1 MVLLVHDAFM
11 LSKFTAKDASIKETK
26 IVFPLG
32 LESISQ
38 LVLASKGKAVKLETV
53 EKVERNKD
61 GELST
66 SKAAFTEW
74 EDLQL
79 VYNIGGPSHDGKVR
93 KEPFAAVH
101 VGLFHKT
108 NQDSII
114 QDVIILLAFR
124 VLDISPICI
133 RLIDFAHTI
142 GKAQVFQKVIYEHF
156 IKL

>member
-26 IVFPLG
+26 IVYPLG
-32 LESISQ
+32 LESISVKE
-38 LVLASKGKAVKLETV
+38 LVLAGKGKALKLETV

-61 GELST
+61 GELFT
-66 SKAAFTEW
+66 SKAAFSEW

-79 VYNIGGPSHDGKVR
+79 VDDVGGHSHDGKVR
-93 KEPFAAVH
+93 KEPFEAFY
-101 VGLFHKT
+101 VGLFHET

-114 QDVIILLAFR
+114 QDAITLLAFR
-124 VLDISPICI
+124 VLDISPIFI

-142 GKAQVFQKVIYEHF
+142 GIRLFVE
-156 IKL
+156 KLG